1 MKAHD
6 LAKLLLEGPNVTV
19 WGYAELA
26 EESLCV
32 QEVKFID
39 NPKDLP
45 YLKVGDDGWP
55 APSAMP
61 IVLLSGSY

>member
-6 LAKLLLEGPNVTV
+6 LAKLFLEGPNIQV

-32 QEVKFID
+32 REVKIID
-39 NPKDLP
+39 NPKDWP

-55 APSAMP
+55 AESMLP
-61 IVLLSGSY
+61 IVLLIGDY